1 MVYVS
6 WDECKEYFYPLP
18 LLSDFQV
25 PTILLFSSSFSSLFI
40 SRPLTSHAPTSL
52 KVNFNIP
59 KGGGGCELQKIG
71 KFGPME
77 LQNSAPKAPNF
88 LKKQCFLTKKW
99 AFLVKKHQIW
109 PKLELHHRFRAFLRQ
124 KEWIFSTFK
133 KTSTFL
139 ENFKNRKFQKR
150 FFGKRMA

>member
-1 MVYVS
+1 MSANRDIFDIYNSLHELIKKKSHFSPPVVTKGTFYLRMVYVS

-99 AFLVKKHQIW
+99 AFLVKKHQI
-109 PKLELHHRFRAFLRQ
+109 
-124 KEWIFSTFK
+124 
-133 KTSTFL
+133 
-139 ENFKNRKFQKR
+139 
-150 FFGKRMA
+150 